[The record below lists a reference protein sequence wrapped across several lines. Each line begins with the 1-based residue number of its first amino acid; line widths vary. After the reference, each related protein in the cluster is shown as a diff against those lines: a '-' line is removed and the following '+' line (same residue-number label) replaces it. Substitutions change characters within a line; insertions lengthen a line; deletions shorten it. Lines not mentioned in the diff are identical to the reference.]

1 MTDSTQTVS
10 SNRSVFGYILLHLLP
25 HGSVG
30 ISVPIPVA
38 AAQLVTAV
46 SFTACCTAV
55 RYQYVSYASPVVV
68 YKKLKNVSCEYDR
81 LNG

>member
-1 MTDSTQTVS
+1 MTDSTHNVG
-10 SNRSVFGYILLHLLP
+10 SNRSVFGYIVYCCCTKVLLP

-30 ISVPIPVA
+30 IAVPIPVA

-55 RYQYVSYASPVVV
+55 RYQCVSYASPVVV
-68 YKKLKNVSCEYDR
+68 VVE
-81 LNG
+81 